1 MNQNQ
6 EPPQIALIEAAFRET
21 ARDVLRV
28 ARQTGTPVIVWEN
41 GRIREIPCDSPE
53 LEAWAD
59 KPGKPTDQ
67 AQSDRVDASDPHCM
81 HE

>member
-1 MNQNQ
+1 MNQDH
-6 EPPQIALIEAAFRET
+6 EPPQIALIEAAFREA

-53 LEAWAD
+53 LDAWAAKSGMLTD
-59 KPGKPTDQ
+59 HTQPGHVEAGTL
-67 AQSDRVDASDPHCM
+67 HCM